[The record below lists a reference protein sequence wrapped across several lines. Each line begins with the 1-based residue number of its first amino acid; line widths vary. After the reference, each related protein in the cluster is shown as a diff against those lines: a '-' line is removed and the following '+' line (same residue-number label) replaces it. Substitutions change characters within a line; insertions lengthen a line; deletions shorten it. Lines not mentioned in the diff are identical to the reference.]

1 MRVQGWMSLAAL
13 LAVGSISGCGWQN
26 DAPNAS
32 AAGAVAVIDLDEIAR
47 RLGSDKQMA
56 EAIAQRENALSKQ
69 LVELAQS
76 YSAQIAEQKAKLPAS
91 DQQEVGVTLASWEQQ
106 ANASLNQVKQR
117 AAADLQNH
125 RMQMVQKFRDQIKP
139 TARGVA
145 QSRGLSVIVTKNDS
159 VVFDYTSGVDI
170 TDAVVDE
177 LLASSTAA
185 PPVTPAS
192 AATPSTTT
200 PQQAAA
206 SEATTK

>member
-1 MRVQGWMSLAAL
+1 MRVQGWMSLAAM
-13 LAVGSISGCGWQN
+13 LAACSLAGCGRHSG
-26 DAPNAS
+26 DDRSAS

-76 YSAQIAEQKAKLPAS
+76 YSAQIAEQKAKLPAN
-91 DQQEVGVTLASWEQQ
+91 DQQQAGVTLASWQQQ
-106 ANASLNQVKQR
+106 ASASLNQVKQR
-117 AAADLQNH
+117 ATVDLQNH
-125 RMQMVQKFRDQIKP
+125 RVQMVQKFRDQIKP
-139 TARGVA
+139 TARRVA
-145 QSRGLSVIVTKNDS
+145 QSRGLTVIVTKNDS

-185 PPVTPAS
+185 PPISTQVPA
-192 AATPSTTT
+192 AAP

-206 SEATTK
+206 PSTMK